1 MNNLRTIII
10 GLGQLGKSVIN
21 DINNGSNL
29 NIELIC
35 ALDDDISTYSF
46 ATSNGIKFVD
56 NVNTLENKI
65 DELNIQ
71 QIIIAIT
78 NANKRF
84 INDLIYRS
92 LRKEVRTVCLNEE
105 YNNIYNIDHFN
116 IPISM
121 DYIHQSEVIE
131 NKVFQSSDNNKKVLV
146 TGGAGYIGN
155 HLVRDLLND
164 GYNVIVLDNFSFG
177 SNSLND
183 IIDNERLTLIEG
195 NIENIRDIF
204 RSVNNVNY
212 VIALAAIVGDPA
224 CGIDI
229 EDTMI
234 VNYESTKILVEA
246 CNYFGVEKLVFA
258 SSCSVYGATIDG
270 NLLDEN
276 SKLNPVSLYART
288 RIFSE
293 NYILDNAINFSPT
306 ILRLSTVFGYSDRMR
321 FDLVVN
327 LFAIKAL
334 IENKIEIFGGNQW
347 RPFVHCKDVA
357 KAFKL
362 VIETD
367 NKIVRNKIYNVGN
380 ESLNFTIEQIS
391 NLVKE
396 ILPNTII
403 KNNGEIDDPRN
414 YKVSFSKIQ
423 RDLKF
428 IPEYNIVSG
437 IKEILENVVK
447 KPFLKSY
454 KNEIFSNYLTFK
466 K

>member
-65 DELNIQ
+65 DELNIE

-116 IPISM
+116 IPISV

-131 NKVFQSSDNNKKVLV
+131 KKVFQSNDNNKKVLV

-177 SNSLND
+177 SNALND

-204 RSVNNVNY
+204 KSVNNVNY

-246 CNYFGVEKLVFA
+246 CNYFGVDKLVFA

-306 ILRLSTVFGYSDRMR
+306 ILRLSTVFGYSNRMR

-403 KNNGEIDDPRN
+403 QNNGETDDPRN
-414 YKVSFSKIQ
+414 YKVNFSKIQ

-437 IKEILENVVK
+437 IKEILENVEK

-454 KNEIFSNYLTFK
+454 KNEIFSNYLTFIK
-466 K
+466 

>member
-65 DELNIQ
+65 DKLNIQ